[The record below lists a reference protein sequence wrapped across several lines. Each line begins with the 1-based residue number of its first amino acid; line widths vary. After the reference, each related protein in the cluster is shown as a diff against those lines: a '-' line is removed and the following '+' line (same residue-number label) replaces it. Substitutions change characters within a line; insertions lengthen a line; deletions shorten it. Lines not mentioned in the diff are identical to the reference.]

1 MIVLAAPLFATSKS
15 AFYARDITIKKW
27 VTSSNYP
34 LDNLAGRPYLIEFW
48 AMWCRPCVDNIP
60 HINDLYGQYSPK
72 GLRIIGLSL
81 DQDYAKL
88 VKFVSERNIKYP
100 IAQDNGTDARYGVYG
115 IPAAILVD
123 ASGLV
128 VWTGHPGQD
137 DLEEAIIKA
146 LRAAPQPVLEG
157 IDISEFKQIKRPL
170 IEGNNFTEI
179 IAQLNKYS
187 SGDDP
192 LKDKAKQIIST
203 INSRIDETLAFA
215 DKLEK
220 QNKRSAALS
229 VYVAVVKN
237 YGGSEGAKTA
247 VERIK
252 LIRKNS

>member
-1 MIVLAAPLFATSKS
+1 MIILAAPVLATSKS

-34 LDNLAGRPYLIEFW
+34 IDNLAGRPYLIEFW
-48 AMWCRPCVDNIP
+48 AMWCRPCVDNLP
-60 HINDLYGQYSPK
+60 HMNDLYGRYSPK

-81 DQDYAKL
+81 DKDYSSL
-88 VKFVSERNIKYP
+88 VKFVNERNIKYP

-128 VWTGHPGQD
+128 VWTGHPSQD
-137 DLEEAIIKA
+137 DLEEAILRVIKA
-146 LRAAPQPVLEG
+146 SPQPVLEG
-157 IDISEFKQIKRPL
+157 IDISEFKEIKRTL
-170 IEGNNFTEI
+170 VEGNNFADI

-215 DKLEK
+215 DRLAK
-220 QNKRSAALS
+220 QNKTSAALS
-229 VYVAVVKN
+229 VYIAVVKN
-237 YGGSEGAKTA
+237 YGGSEGAKIA

-252 LIRKNS
+252 LIRKNA